1 MNIIEE
7 INRRIEKEVC
17 HDTIE
22 RLSDNNLMGDY
33 LNCISVKK
41 NVTELSFILDKN
53 GLDQTTKQN
62 ILHDYITHLV
72 PPGTKGVIRGN
83 KFNSIVKEYI
93 ENLSLDPIHYDVCFE
108 KKHTSYI
115 TSEIPDWYILH
126 KETNKIII
134 GMNQLD
140 LWSGG
145 HQTNR
150 GFKYLIDNAINAEK
164 CKLMCVVCNE
174 TRIRSKN
181 KTFKLFE
188 VGYKNNT
195 LCYLK
200 NLANIIKLYFQV

>member
-1 MNIIEE
+1 MEK
-7 INRRIEKEVC
+7 INQRIKNEVC
-17 HDTIE
+17 HMTIGK
-22 RLSDNNLMGDY
+22 LSDNNLMSEY
-33 LNCISVKK
+33 QNCPSVINKIS
-41 NVTELSFILDKN
+41 ELSFILDSN
-53 GLDQTTKQN
+53 GVNQYTKQGV
-62 ILHDYITHLV
+62 LRDYIKHLV

-93 ENLSLDPIHYDVCFE
+93 ENLSLNPEYYDISFE

-126 KETNKIII
+126 KNTNKILI

-150 GFKYLIDNAINAEK
+150 GSKYLLDNTMNTEN
-164 CKLMCVVCNE
+164 CKILCVVCNE
-174 TRIRSKN
+174 TQVKTKN
-181 KTFKLFE
+181 KTYKLFE
-188 VGYKNNT
+188 VGFENNT

-200 NLANIIKLYFQV
+200 NLENIIHSYFQI